1 MFSVLSLLAQS
12 SDYYT
17 TTSYSTQS
25 STGDAASAGAVLL
38 ILALIYIPIIIMA
51 VIGVIGMWKTF
62 VKAGKPGWAAI
73 VPVYN
78 GMVLAEIAGRPSWW
92 GLGLLISPL
101 NLVLSI
107 VFGMDIARR
116 FHRSDTF
123 GVVALG
129 LFSFVG
135 YLMVG
140 FGKDVYDPTATPT
153 MH

>member
-12 SDYYT
+12 SDYY